1 MSQSDFIRLFKSENI
16 YDSIKNSIQTSYKPQ
31 NPKEINKYKDDRI
44 KNCHKPDK
52 KKTQEQPQQP
62 KLFTLSCESGK
73 LLKYILRLET
83 KTVNKKKKKVVLI
96 KKKKVMLNLILLEKM
111 TTKTKNNFILIP
123 KI

>member
-31 NPKEINKYKDDRI
+31 NPKEIKKYKDDRI
-44 KNCHKPDK
+44 NKCHKTDK
-52 KKTQEQPQQP
+52 KKQTQEQTQEP
-62 KLFTLSCESGK
+62 KPFTLSCESGK

-83 KTVNKKKKKVVLI
+83 KTVNKKKKK
-96 KKKKVMLNLILLEKM
+96 KVMLNLILLEKM
-111 TTKTKNNFILIP
+111 TKNNFILIP